1 MAICRADCRE
11 RRALRSRILIMV
23 TELSGR
29 ACAKINLFLRVT
41 GRRGDGYHELDSV
54 FLPLSLADEIRLEI
68 RASDEPSV
76 SVNCNL
82 PELARSKDN
91 LAARAA
97 LSFMGEFD
105 LVAGVSI
112 DLKKHIPIGAG
123 LGGGSS
129 DAATVLCMMA
139 AAAQLTD
146 DEAAGRLRR
155 IALSLGADVPFFLDP
170 LPSRVTGIGER
181 IEAIEGVP
189 PMPIVIAVP
198 PFEVSTAAIFRAL
211 EPAGWSGAAPDEHL
225 EAIMRGE
232 ILPEFLVNDLAAVA
246 IAQFPEIRRLKG
258 LLEDSGARAAQ
269 MSGSG
274 GAVFGVFESTEEAE
288 SAATKIRKRAPFATV
303 IATSTLDGESDD
315 EAA

>member
-1 MAICRADCRE
+1 
-11 RRALRSRILIMV
+11 MV

-41 GRRGDGYHELDSV
+41 GRRSNGYHELDSI

-68 RASDEPSV
+68 RAASAPLV
-76 SVNCNL
+76 TVNCNL
-82 PELARSKDN
+82 VELGRSTDN
-91 LAARAA
+91 LASRAA
-97 LSFMGEFD
+97 RSFMNEFD
-105 LVAGVSI
+105 LVADVSI
-112 DLKKHIPIGAG
+112 DLEKRIPVGAG

-139 AAAQLTD
+139 AGAQLID
-146 DEAAGRLRR
+146 DEASRKLRR

-170 LPSRVTGIGER
+170 QPSRVTGIGER
-181 IEAIEGVP
+181 IAALEGVP
-189 PMPIVIAVP
+189 SLPIVIAVP
-198 PFEVSTAAIFRAL
+198 PFEVSTAAIFRSL
-211 EPAGWSGAAPDEHL
+211 EPTGWSGAAPDEHL
-225 EAIMRGE
+225 EAMRRGE
-232 ILPEFLVNDLAAVA
+232 ISPELLVNDLAAVA

-274 GAVFGVFESTEEAE
+274 GAVFGVFDSTEEAE
-288 SAATKIRKRAPFATV
+288 GAATKIRKRAPFATV

-315 EAA
+315 EVA

>member
-1 MAICRADCRE
+1 
-11 RRALRSRILIMV
+11 MV

-41 GRRGDGYHELDSV
+41 GRRADGYHELDSV

-68 RASDEPSV
+68 RAADEPLV
-76 SVNCNL
+76 TVICNL
-82 PELARSKDN
+82 PELARNN

-97 LSFMGEFD
+97 RAFMSEFD
-105 LVAGVSI
+105 LVARVSI
-112 DLKKHIPIGAG
+112 GLEKRIPVGAG

-146 DEAAGRLRR
+146 EDVAGRLHR

-170 LPSRVTGIGER
+170 RPSRVTGIGER
-181 IEAIEGVP
+181 IVEIEGVP
-189 PMPIVIAVP
+189 PIPIVIAVP

-211 EPAGWSGAAPDEHL
+211 EPAGWSGAAPDDHI
-225 EAIMRGE
+225 EAITRGD
-232 ILPEFLVNDLAAVA
+232 ISPEFLVNDLAPVA

-258 LLEDSGARAAQ
+258 LLEDSGAHAAQ

-274 GAVFGVFESTEEAE
+274 GAVFGLFDSTEEAE
-288 SAATKIRKRAPFATV
+288 TAAIKIRKRAPFATV
-303 IATSTLDGESDD
+303 IATTTLDAESDD
-315 EAA
+315 EVA

>member
-1 MAICRADCRE
+1 
-11 RRALRSRILIMV
+11 MV
-23 TELSGR
+23 TELSGH

-41 GRRGDGYHELDSV
+41 GRRVDGYHELDSV

-68 RASDEPSV
+68 RAADEPSV

-97 LSFMGEFD
+97 RSFMSEFD

-112 DLKKHIPIGAG
+112 DLKKHIPVGAG

-155 IALSLGADVPFFLDP
+155 IALTLGADVPFFLDP

-181 IEAIEGVP
+181 IETIEGVP

-225 EAIMRGE
+225 EGILRGE
-232 ILPEFLVNDLAAVA
+232 ISPEFLVNDLAAVA

-274 GAVFGVFESTEEAE
+274 GAVFGVFDSIEEAE

-315 EAA
+315 EVA

>member
-1 MAICRADCRE
+1 
-11 RRALRSRILIMV
+11 MV

-41 GRRGDGYHELDSV
+41 GRRADGYHELDSV

-68 RASDEPSV
+68 RAADEPLV
-76 SVNCNL
+76 TVICNL
-82 PELARSKDN
+82 PELARNN

-97 LSFMGEFD
+97 RAFMSEFD
-105 LVAGVSI
+105 LVARVSI
-112 DLKKHIPIGAG
+112 GLEKRIPVGAG

-146 DEAAGRLRR
+146 EDVAGRLHR

-170 LPSRVTGIGER
+170 RPSRVTGIGER
-181 IEAIEGVP
+181 IVEIEGVP
-189 PMPIVIAVP
+189 PIPIVIAVP
-198 PFEVSTAAIFRAL
+198 PFEVSTAAIFREL
-211 EPAGWSGAAPDEHL
+211 EPAGWSGAAPDDHI
-225 EAIMRGE
+225 EAITRGD
-232 ILPEFLVNDLAAVA
+232 ISPEFLVNDLAPVA

-274 GAVFGVFESTEEAE
+274 GAVFGLFDSTDEAE
-288 SAATKIRKRAPFATV
+288 SAAIKIRKRAPFATV
-303 IATSTLDGESDD
+303 IATSTLAAESDD
-315 EAA
+315 EVA